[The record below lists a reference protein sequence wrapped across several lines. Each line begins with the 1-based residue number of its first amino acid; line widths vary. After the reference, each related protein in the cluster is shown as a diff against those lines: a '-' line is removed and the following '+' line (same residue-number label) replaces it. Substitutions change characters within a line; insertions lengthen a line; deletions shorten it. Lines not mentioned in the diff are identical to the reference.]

1 MTTSTQTLTT
11 RPLTGG
17 LLGLL
22 AGLAAIGTL
31 ATTIVL
37 PSFSTMAADIGVS
50 VRDLAWLL
58 SSFFAAFAIGQ
69 LVVGPLSDRIGRRPL
84 VLAGL
89 AVFFAGSLMCSV
101 ADDLETLII
110 GRIIQALGVCAA
122 SVLSRA
128 IARDLFDG
136 EVLAKALALI
146 MVAMAAAPGFS
157 PLLGSLLE
165 QTLGWRQTFLLVGA
179 LGILLSTLYILG
191 AGETLPPERRRQ
203 SSGGSVIRAYG
214 GLLLDRRFILP
225 GLAVSLVIGALYA
238 FFAAT
243 PAILMVRMS
252 LSAFQLGLFFA
263 TTVFVVFGA
272 GLLAPKLA
280 KRFGARKVGL
290 GGIVISLVGG
300 VMLSLNAQ
308 AELGYFSLA
317 ICVFLFGMG
326 LINPLGTALT
336 LQPFGHQAGQASA
349 LLGCLQMAFA
359 ALMTALTPMLPV
371 EPTLGLGLLLAGAS
385 LSALLVFALPPDRK

>member
-1 MTTSTQTLTT
+1 M
-11 RPLTGG
+11 
-17 LLGLL
+17 
-22 AGLAAIGTL
+22 
-31 ATTIVL
+31 
-37 PSFSTMAADIGVS
+37 
-50 VRDLAWLL
+50 
-58 SSFFAAFAIGQ
+58 
-69 LVVGPLSDRIGRRPL
+69 
-84 VLAGL
+84 
-89 AVFFAGSLMCSV
+89 
-101 ADDLETLII
+101 
-110 GRIIQALGVCAA
+110 
-122 SVLSRA
+122 
-128 IARDLFDG
+128 
-136 EVLAKALALI
+136 
-146 MVAMAAAPGFS
+146 
-157 PLLGSLLE
+157 
-165 QTLGWRQTFLLVGA
+165 
-179 LGILLSTLYILG
+179 
-191 AGETLPPERRRQ
+191 
-203 SSGGSVIRAYG
+203 IRAYG

-280 KRFGARKVGL
+280 KRFGARKVGF

>member
-101 ADDLETLII
+101 ADNLETLII

-165 QTLGWRQTFLLVGA
+165 QTLGWRQTFFCWSVRWGFYCLLFTSWVREKPCHPNA
-179 LGILLSTLYILG
+179 
-191 AGETLPPERRRQ
+191 AG
-203 SSGGSVIRAYG
+203 RA
-214 GLLLDRRFILP
+214 R
-225 GLAVSLVIGALYA
+225 V
-238 FFAAT
+238 
-243 PAILMVRMS
+243 
-252 LSAFQLGLFFA
+252 
-263 TTVFVVFGA
+263 
-272 GLLAPKLA
+272 
-280 KRFGARKVGL
+280 AR
-290 GGIVISLVGG
+290 
-300 VMLSLNAQ
+300 
-308 AELGYFSLA
+308 
-317 ICVFLFGMG
+317 
-326 LINPLGTALT
+326 
-336 LQPFGHQAGQASA
+336 
-349 LLGCLQMAFA
+349 
-359 ALMTALTPMLPV
+359 
-371 EPTLGLGLLLAGAS
+371 
-385 LSALLVFALPPDRK
+385 